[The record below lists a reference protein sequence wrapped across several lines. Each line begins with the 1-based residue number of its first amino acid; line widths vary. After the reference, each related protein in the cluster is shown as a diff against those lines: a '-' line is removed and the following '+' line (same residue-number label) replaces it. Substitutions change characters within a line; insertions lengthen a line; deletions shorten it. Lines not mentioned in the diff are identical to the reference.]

1 MIAEARHPCK
11 RNSRARGT
19 RSCRGGRLKACMGV
33 GVCGCGSFASAVLVH
48 LLLHSNLVLKPGLA
62 CRSMC
67 TSRNFPAHPPR
78 QYRRGY
84 DASPDRMAQ
93 PFAHAAMH
101 GGYSL
106 PLSGNPSYP
115 GWFFTAAWT
124 SVKIQGVALENSLK
138 IQGVA
143 LDSSLKIQGVALD
156 SSWPRSAT
164 LHGSV
169 RSAGI
174 ARLRTRFFHT
184 AGAEPRVPMGLD
196 LGGLIRVA
204 PTLRSERSTRV
215 VPAIMSKSRRSSAR
229 HRARM
234 PTPRATDYR
243 ARVIGHSPGLT

>member
-124 SVKIQGVALENSLK
+124 SVKIQGVAL
-138 IQGVA
+138 
-143 LDSSLKIQGVALD
+143 D
-156 SSWPRSAT
+156 SSWPLIPQGFGDKARSAT

-243 ARVIGHSPGLT
+243 ARVIGHSSGLT